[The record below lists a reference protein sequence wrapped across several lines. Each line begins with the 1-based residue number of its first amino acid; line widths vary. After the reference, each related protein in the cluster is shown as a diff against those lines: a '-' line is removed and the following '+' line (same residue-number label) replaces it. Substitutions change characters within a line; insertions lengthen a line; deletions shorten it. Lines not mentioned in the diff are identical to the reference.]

1 MVREVSALNTVQTGE
16 VLVAEIT
23 DPDWE
28 PVMRRVA
35 AIVTDKGGRTAHAA
49 IVSRE
54 FGLPCIVGTERGT
67 TTLHDGDEVTVCCA
81 EGAEGHVYADAVPT
95 SKITHRPGV
104 IGPVHFAMPSRDGG
118 ASQHYVTLLVPA
130 DDQFTLSQWNGIS
143 ASARYQFAEGRAARQ
158 AVWRLGLRWLGSD
171 HTASRS

>member
-1 MVREVSALNTVQTGE
+1 MSAWSAISARCETVQAGE

-81 EGAEGHVYADAVPT
+81 EGAEGHVYAGAIPFEIERIDAAHVPQ
-95 SKITHRPGV
+95 PG
-104 IGPVHFAMPSRDGG
+104 P
-118 ASQHYVTLLVPA
+118 
-130 DDQFTLSQWNGIS
+130 
-143 ASARYQFAEGRAARQ
+143 
-158 AVWRLGLRWLGSD
+158 
-171 HTASRS
+171 RSC